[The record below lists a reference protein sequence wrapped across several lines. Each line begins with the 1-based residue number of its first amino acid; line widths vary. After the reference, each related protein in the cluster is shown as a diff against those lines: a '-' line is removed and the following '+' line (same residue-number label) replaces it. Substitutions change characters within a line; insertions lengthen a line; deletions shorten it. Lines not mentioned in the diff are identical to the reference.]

1 MKHVYFSFSVSKI
14 DLKNMNNMSKLAKLN
29 EENLFGLE
37 VKTENSEL
45 PTYLFEE
52 IEQELTSLII
62 EENSA
67 EEETDGAF
75 DVIRHIAENIRSEID
90 NFVENGDL
98 KKFLYVLAKIFTL
111 LLNVKADNS
120 EKIIRIVKFVISSVV
135 KKWSEQN

>member
-1 MKHVYFSFSVSKI
+1 
-14 DLKNMNNMSKLAKLN
+14 MSRLAQFD
-29 EENLFGLE
+29 EENLFGLD
-37 VKTENSEL
+37 VKIENKNL

-52 IEQELTSLII
+52 IEQELTDLII
-62 EENSA
+62 EENGA

-98 KKFLYVLAKIFTL
+98 KKFLYVLTKIFTF
-111 LLNVKADNS
+111 LLNVKVDNT
-120 EKIIRIVKFVISSVV
+120 EKIIKIVRLIISSVV

>member
-1 MKHVYFSFSVSKI
+1 
-14 DLKNMNNMSKLAKLN
+14 MSKLAKLN
-29 EENLFGLE
+29 EENLFGME

-52 IEQELTSLII
+52 IEQELTSFII

-67 EEETDGAF
+67 EEETNEAF
-75 DVIRHIAENIRSEID
+75 DVIRDIAENIGSEID

-120 EKIIRIVKFVISSVV
+120 EKIIRIVKLIISSVV